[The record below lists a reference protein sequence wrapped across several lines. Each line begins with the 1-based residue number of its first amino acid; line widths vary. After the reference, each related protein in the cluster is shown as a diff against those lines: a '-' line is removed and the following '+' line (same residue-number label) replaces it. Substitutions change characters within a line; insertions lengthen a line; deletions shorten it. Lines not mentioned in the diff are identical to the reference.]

1 MIDAALA
8 KDPMLRMLAKDPM
21 DPIDNAEPTEPIDST
36 EFFEAMLRIEPVEP
50 MLQREVGS
58 AMSSSSSRSNAFL
71 DEGPADIA
79 CLGMR

>member
-1 MIDAALA
+1 
-8 KDPMLRMLAKDPM
+8 
-21 DPIDNAEPTEPIDST
+21 
-36 EFFEAMLRIEPVEP
+36 MLRIEPVEP